1 MMAGL
6 LRDSIFILLRYSGIP
21 FLLRELMQRRK
32 TTILVY
38 HSLPKARAR
47 NHFLTLRA
55 RYHIIALADYLRA
68 RAADEM
74 WRVPPKSLIIT
85 FDDGH
90 RNNFELRQLL
100 EEMRVPITIFLCSGI
115 VGTHRHYWWLH
126 TNDSGERQALK
137 ALPDAQRVQTLLRKG
152 HADGREYET
161 RQ

>member
-68 RAADEM
+68 RAADEL
-74 WRVPPKSLIIT
+74 WREPAKPFIIIVE
-85 FDDGH
+85 DGN
-90 RNNFELRQLL
+90 RDKFELRQLL
-100 EEMRVPITIFLCSGI
+100 EEERVPSTIFLFCRI
-115 VGTHRHYWWLH
+115 VAAPSRYCC
-126 TNDSGERQALK
+126 
-137 ALPDAQRVQTLLRKG
+137 V
-152 HADGREYET
+152 
-161 RQ
+161 

>member
-1 MMAGL
+1 MIAGL

-74 WRVPPKSLIIT
+74 WRGRPQTPTIT
-85 FDDGH
+85 LYDSAFH
-90 RNNFELRQLL
+90 QLL
-100 EEMRVPITIFLCSGI
+100 LNHNR
-115 VGTHRHYWWLH
+115 
-126 TNDSGERQALK
+126 LK
-137 ALPDAQRVQTLLRKG
+137 KRGDLTKS
-152 HADGREYET
+152 H
-161 RQ
+161 